1 MKRVFRS
8 KVGLELLAPLV
19 IIMTTV
25 VVLLLMSGAYTWTIL
40 VIPVLTSV
48 FITHMFLTTYYTIS
62 GDELRIRC
70 GFLMNI
76 QISIATITRI
86 KETSDPTSAPA
97 ISLDRLRIE
106 YGNQKSI
113 LISPKEKQAFIDMI
127 LSLNN
132 AVAVKY
138 KKEDAIMFR

>member
-8 KVGLELLAPLV
+8 KIGLELLAPLV

-25 VVLLLMSGAYTWTIL
+25 VVLLLMAGTYSWTVL
-40 VIPVLTSV
+40 VIPVVTFV

-62 GDELRIRC
+62 GDVLRVRC

-97 ISLDRLRIE
+97 TSLDRLRIE
-106 YGNQKSI
+106 YGDGKRI
-113 LISPKEKQAFIDMI
+113 LISPKEKQAFIEMI
-127 LSLNN
+127 LGLNDK
-132 AVAVKY
+132 VEVKY
-138 KKEDAIMFR
+138 KRRKRG

>member
-25 VVLLLMSGAYTWTIL
+25 VVLLLLSAAYSWSVL
-40 VIPVLTSV
+40 VIPVLTSI
-48 FITHMFLTTYYTIS
+48 FITHMFLTTYYTIE
-62 GDELRIRC
+62 GDILRIRC
-70 GFLMNI
+70 GFLMHI
-76 QISIATITRI
+76 QINIATITRI

-97 ISLDRLRIE
+97 TSLDRLRIE
-106 YGNQKSI
+106 YGNNKRI

-132 AVAVKY
+132 AVEVKY
-138 KKEDAIMFR
+138 KKRKKR

>member
-25 VVLLLMSGAYTWTIL
+25 VVLLLMSGAYAWTVL
-40 VIPVLTSV
+40 VIPVLTAV
-48 FITHMFLTTYYTIS
+48 FITHMFLTTYYTIT

-97 ISLDRLRIE
+97 TSLDRLRIE

-127 LSLNN
+127 QSLNN

-138 KKEDAIMFR
+138 KKRRRDNV

>member
-25 VVLLLMSGAYTWTIL
+25 VVLLLMSGAYAWTIL
-40 VIPVLTSV
+40 VIPVLAAV
-48 FITHMFLTTYYTIS
+48 FITHMFLTTYYTIT

-97 ISLDRLRIE
+97 TSLDRLRIE

-138 KKEDAIMFR
+138 KKRRRDNV

>member
-8 KVGLELLAPLV
+8 KIGLELLAPLV

-25 VVLLLMSGAYTWTIL
+25 VVLLLLSGAYSWTIL
-40 VIPVLTSV
+40 VIPILTFV

-76 QISIATITRI
+76 KISIATISRI
-86 KETSDPTSAPA
+86 KETNDPTSAPA
-97 ISLDRLRIE
+97 TSLDRLRIE
-106 YGNQKSI
+106 YGNNKRM

-132 AVAVKY
+132 AVEVKY
-138 KKEDAIMFR
+138 KKRKKG